1 MRSAKVNYLLVGGF
15 VIAMIA
21 ALVVSVALLT
31 GRTGATD
38 GYFTVY
44 RNVTGINFGTQVL
57 YEGYPIG
64 QVETVTPVEAEGG
77 MRFRVEYTVREGWR
91 IPEDSVARIA
101 APGLLS
107 ALTISLR
114 AGASANALDP
124 GSEVKGEDPSDI
136 FAAMSSVASD
146 VTELSQT
153 SLRPL
158 LENLNRT
165 VATFGELLDGDGK
178 VLLRDLAVL
187 TSDIAGRMPK
197 MAEDTEKLLANLVA
211 TSTEVQ
217 AMFDADARAGLEGRL
232 DSILAQVESAT
243 TDFAALTSDLGTTRE
258 TADALLSSMGQ
269 AVETVNTIVGDNR
282 LDVEASIVDMRYV
295 LETFSR
301 NVDVLN
307 QNLEGASRN
316 MYEFSR
322 QIRQNPGLLLGGTP
336 PPDAAQGQ

>member
-1 MRSAKVNYLLVGGF
+1 MRSGKVNYLIVGGF
-15 VIAMIA
+15 VIVMMA

-44 RNVTGINFGTQVL
+44 RNITGIKFGTQVL

-64 QVETVTPVEAEGG
+64 QVESVTPEEAEGG
-77 MRFRVEYTVREGWR
+77 MHFRVEYTVRRGWR

-114 AGASANALDP
+114 AGASERALDP

-136 FAAMSSVASD
+136 FATMSSVATD

-165 VATFGELLDGDGK
+165 VTTIGELLDDDGRA
-178 VLLRDLAVL
+178 LLHDLAVL
-187 TSDIAGRMPK
+187 TGDIAARVPK
-197 MAEDTEKLLANLVA
+197 MADDTEKLLANLVA

-217 AMFDADARAGLEGRL
+217 AMFGADARARMEGRL

-243 TDFAALTSDLGTTRE
+243 TDFAALTRDLGTTRATVDE
-258 TADALLSSMGQ
+258 VLASMGQ
-269 AVETVNTIVGDNR
+269 TVDTVNTLVSDNR
-282 LDVEASIVDMRYV
+282 LDVEATIVDLRYV

-307 QNLEGASRN
+307 HNLEGTSRN

-336 PPDAAQGQ
+336 PPDAAQAQ

>member
-1 MRSAKVNYLLVGGF
+1 MRSTKINYLVVGGF
-15 VIAMIA
+15 VVVMMA
-21 ALVVSVALLT
+21 ALIVSVALLT

-44 RNVTGINFGTQVL
+44 RNVTGVKFGTQVL

-77 MRFRVEYTVREGWR
+77 MRFRVEYNVRQGWR

-114 AGASANALDP
+114 AGASASALEP

-136 FAAMSSVASD
+136 FAAMSSVATD

-165 VATFGELLDGDGK
+165 VTTIGELLDKDGK
-178 VLLRDLAVL
+178 TLLRDLVVL
-187 TSDIAGRMPK
+187 TSDIAVRVPK
-197 MAEDTEKLLANLVA
+197 MADDTERLLANLVA
-211 TSTEVQ
+211 TSTEVK
-217 AMFDADARAGLEGRL
+217 AMFDADARAQLEGRL
-232 DSILAQVESAT
+232 DSIFVQVESAT
-243 TDFAALTSDLGTTRE
+243 ADFAALTHDLGTTRA
-258 TADALLSSMGQ
+258 TVDKLLASMGQ
-269 AVETVNTIVGDNR
+269 AVDTVNTIVDDNK
-282 LDVEASIVDMRYV
+282 LDVEATIVDMRYV

-307 QNLEGASRN
+307 HNLEGASRN

-336 PPDAAQGQ
+336 PSDADQAP